1 VSRDRVFDRGR
12 PTRSPTRSSV
22 RSREGG
28 SPEDEAARPAA
39 YRLPPPEQLPEISLM
54 DETRNVPP
62 PIPALD
68 DPLLMPPEVEPAPV
82 VDPAPVVPAPAL
94 GEVDD
99 VPPAVLDGLVEVSP
113 PVVLLPPP

>member
-1 VSRDRVFDRGR
+1 
-12 PTRSPTRSSV
+12 V

-39 YRLPPPEQLPEISLM
+39 YRLPPPEQLPEISLI
-54 DETRNVPP
+54 DDTRNVPP
-62 PIPALD
+62 IAALD
-68 DPLLMPPEVEPAPV
+68 DPLLMLPEVEPVPL
-82 VDPAPVVPAPAL
+82 VDPAPAL

>member
-1 VSRDRVFDRGR
+1 M
-12 PTRSPTRSSV
+12 

-54 DETRNVPP
+54 DDTRNVPP

-68 DPLLMPPEVEPAPV
+68 DPLLMPPVVEPAPL
-82 VDPAPVVPAPAL
+82 VDPAPVDPAPAL

-113 PVVLLPPP
+113 PVVLLPAP